1 MAAAKD
7 KYTKG
12 ITTNTPIRTVETVLP
27 MLGLHEYFNWFVC
40 CRDVGVEKPGR
51 EIFDRTFLE
60 AQFWH
65 PELRREEVL
74 HIGDSLAADFCG
86 ARAAGFQALFLG
98 KCRDLY
104 FIRFIM
110 FSFFY
115 FLSWNA
121 GVDRSANPRVTV
133 YQDWLTAPDYEGK
146 SQEDI
151 ALYTVNSFADVM
163 DKLQL
168 NDCTDTAF

>member
-1 MAAAKD
+1 MLDADSFLAAAKD
-7 KYTKG
+7 KYTMG

-27 MLGLHEYFNWFVC
+27 MLGLHEYFKWFVC

-51 EIFDRTFLE
+51 EIFDRTFSE

-98 KCRDLY
+98 
-104 FIRFIM
+104 
-110 FSFFY
+110 
-115 FLSWNA
+115 
-121 GVDRSANPRVTV
+121 
-133 YQDWLTAPDYEGK
+133 
-146 SQEDI
+146 
-151 ALYTVNSFADVM
+151 
-163 DKLQL
+163 
-168 NDCTDTAF
+168 